1 MALTVLV
8 EVVLLL
14 RILFWRKPTV
24 ANVLGMLILFAL
36 ATFQAAEYG
45 ICEGLFDV
53 HPNVLA
59 RIGFVSITTL
69 PVLTL
74 HLIRTI
80 GKSKQI
86 LLIVTAYATM
96 FAWIAI
102 FLFSDALVNQICGGN
117 YIIFELSPGFGGSYF
132 IYYYFWMIVGAIWAL
147 NMASKSRSKATAN
160 SLRWMVAGTASFAIP
175 ATIIWLFWEEAAKGL
190 PSIMCGFAVIFA
202 IIIYAKVIPR
212 SKRK

>member
-1 MALTVLV
+1 MALTILV
-8 EVVLLL
+8 EVLLLL
-14 RILFWRKPTV
+14 RLAFWRKPTV
-24 ANVLGMLILFAL
+24 ASVLGVLILFAL
-36 ATFQAAEYG
+36 AVFQAAEYG

-69 PVLTL
+69 PILVL
-74 HLIRTI
+74 HLVKTI
-80 GKSKQI
+80 GKSKRN
-86 LLIVTAYATM
+86 LLIIAAYATM

-132 IYYYFWMIVGAIWAL
+132 IYYYLWMMVGAIWAL
-147 NMASKSRSKATAN
+147 NLASKSPSKATAS
-160 SLRWMVAGTASFAIP
+160 SLRWLVAGVASFAVP

-202 IIIYAKVIPR
+202 FIVYVKVTPR
-212 SKRK
+212 S